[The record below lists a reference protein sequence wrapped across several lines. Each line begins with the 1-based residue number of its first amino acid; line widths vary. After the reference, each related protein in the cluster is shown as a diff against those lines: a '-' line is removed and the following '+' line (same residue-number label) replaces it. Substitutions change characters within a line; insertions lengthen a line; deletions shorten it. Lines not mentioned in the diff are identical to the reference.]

1 MRTNKQ
7 NKLTRLSTKG
17 REPAATENHELTT
30 IKKSGKRKDIYGTKH
45 KIAGNIH

>member
-17 REPAATENHELTT
+17 REPAAPENHELTT
-30 IKKSGKRKDIYGTKH
+30 IKKSVKRKAIYGTKH
-45 KIAGNIH
+45 KIAGNVH